1 VAPFN
6 RLTTTASK
14 LQGLFTRG
22 ELSSSDAVQAY
33 LEQIDIQNGW
43 LKAVIAQP
51 PRDRMLE
58 RARMLDGEHQRGKIR
73 SPLHGIPVLI
83 KDNIDTP
90 SLEVATTSGCYSLL
104 STKARQDAEL
114 VQRLLKAGVIIVAK
128 GGQNQS
134 PYVRG
139 GQIDDGSFTI
149 NSVCLLRP

>member
-1 VAPFN
+1 
-6 RLTTTASK
+6 
-14 LQGLFTRG
+14 
-22 ELSSSDAVQAY
+22 
-33 LEQIDIQNGW
+33 
-43 LKAVIAQP
+43 
-51 PRDRMLE
+51 
-58 RARMLDGEHQRGKIR
+58 MLDGEHQRGKIR

-128 GGQNQS
+128 ANLSEFSFWKGSGLPCGWSALGGQTQS

-139 GQIDDGSFTI
+139 GQIDDGSFAI
-149 NSVCLLRP
+149 HSVCLLRP